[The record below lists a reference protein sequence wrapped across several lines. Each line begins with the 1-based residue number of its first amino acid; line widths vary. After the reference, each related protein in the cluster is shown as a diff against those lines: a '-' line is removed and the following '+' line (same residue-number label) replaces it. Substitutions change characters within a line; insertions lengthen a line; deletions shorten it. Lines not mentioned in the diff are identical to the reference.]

1 MKKLPEQSKLKQAKL
16 LRSRRRRERLAL
28 KRKTAE
34 RRERSRRNDLLPE
47 LVIDYVPID
56 EIRPPRRRTRKNDP
70 NQIARIAASIVEFSF
85 NQPVLVRRTRV
96 IDGWLRVLAARELG
110 LDRVPVIDCSHLD
123 EPEARALALAIN
135 RTSERGEWDLDALRL
150 EFLDLME
157 FEIDL
162 DATGFS
168 VEEQDIILFD
178 DLSYDE
184 AVGEEGGVEN
194 PPAVPATEAGY
205 IWLLGD
211 HRVICGSALEKET
224 YEALL
229 GEEQVHAVLT
239 DPPYNVKIKN
249 NVSGLG
255 KKVHGEFV
263 MASGEM
269 TDREFE
275 TFLTSVLTQITAWLV
290 AGAVLFAFMD
300 WRSIHL
306 LYAAGDKT
314 GLNRLNLAVWYKQ
327 SGGMGALYR
336 SAHELIA
343 VFCKGEKP
351 RVNNVELGRHG
362 RDRTNVWEAPG
373 ANRRGS
379 SASEMLEHHA
389 TPKPI
394 ELCEDAI
401 LDVTRRGD
409 IVLDVFLGSGTTLM
423 AAESTG
429 RKCRGIELEPGFV
442 DVTIRRWEKHTG
454 KQAILAST
462 GETYANV
469 AERRAKE
476 ATAAE
481 LTNTSADGE
490 Q

>member
-1 MKKLPEQSKLKQAKL
+1 MKNLPEQSKLKQAKL

-47 LVIDYVPID
+47 LVIDYVPIE

-135 RTSERGEWDLDALRL
+135 RTSERGEWDLEALRL

-168 VEEQDIILFD
+168 VEEQDIILLD
-178 DLSYDE
+178 DLGGDGE
-184 AVGEEGGVEN
+184 AGEDGEFED
-194 PPAVPATEAGY
+194 PPADPATEAGY

-211 HRVICGSALEKET
+211 HRVICGNALEPET
-224 YEALL
+224 YAALL

-239 DPPYNVKIKN
+239 DPPYNVKIKG

-255 KKVHGEFV
+255 KKVHGEFA

-275 TFLTSVLTQITAWLV
+275 AFLTSVLTRITAWL
-290 AGAVLFAFMD
+290 ATGAVLFAFMD

-343 VFCKGEKP
+343 VFCKSEKP

-423 AAESTG
+423 AAERTG

-462 GETYANV
+462 GESYAEV